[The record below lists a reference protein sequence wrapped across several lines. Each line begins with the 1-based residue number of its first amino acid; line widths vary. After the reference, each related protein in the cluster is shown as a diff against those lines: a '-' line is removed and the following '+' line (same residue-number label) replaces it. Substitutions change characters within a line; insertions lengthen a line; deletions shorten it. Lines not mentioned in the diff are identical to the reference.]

1 MKKGF
6 TLVELLGTITILG
19 VIMLIVSPIARN
31 IIESSKEELYE
42 VQVVNIEDAL
52 KNWVVDNSRLLPENE
67 GETITITLGQLKA
80 GGYVEAELR
89 NPKNNKCFG
98 NDMLLTV
105 TRYQKNYIYNVE
117 DESSTETDTC
127 DEYLKPYIILNGDAI
142 VYVEVGE
149 GEYFD
154 LGASAI
160 GTDGAD
166 ISSSITTSIS
176 GSGDTIDTSVVGNN
190 YTITYT
196 VTEGTTTTSIKRKV
210 IVNDTIHPELTIPDN
225 VVLEIGDTSL
235 NLMEGVSAID
245 NSDSSGSSVNIA
257 AKSNISFGIPGEYT
271 ITYIATDSSGNEI
284 TKKRIVEIMKDNSKK
299 LFELATTG
307 TFSYEY
313 GNDIT
318 VNEVHECATVG
329 TCDVGTAFAIKVNDT
344 DVYKFYVIS
353 DDGNEVTLIMDRNL
367 GGKVAWYSD
376 EDATTN
382 NERNNLGPITALNYL
397 NIQTESWDNMPK
409 IKSYIYDNSEN
420 GTKKYGYLKLEITRG
435 KSKLL
440 TQDGKIV
447 TEIAGESKAR
457 LLTYEEA
464 ISSDIGCVFNNVGC
478 EAWMHENLSSANT
491 QAEPMEYW
499 LLSTYAWDPSR
510 GYSIRYDKL
519 YFDFVYNVTNVGIR
533 PVITLSK

>member
-42 VQVVNIEDAL
+42 VQVANIEDAL

-105 TRYQKNYIYNVE
+105 TRHQKNYIYNVE

-149 GEYFD
+149 GEYVD

-166 ISSSITTSIS
+166 ISPNITTSIS
-176 GSGDTIDTSVVGNN
+176 GSGDTIDTSVVGNS

-235 NLMEGVSAID
+235 NLMEGVSATD
-245 NSDSSGSSVNIA
+245 NSDSSGSSVNIT

-271 ITYIATDSSGNEI
+271 ITYTATDSSGNKI
-284 TKKRIVEIMKDNSKK
+284 VKKRVVEIIEIKK
-299 LFELATTG
+299 TLSEIAVEYDFDEDG
-307 TFSYEY
+307 T
-313 GNDIT
+313 IT
-318 VNEVHECATVG
+318 EDEGVNECATIG
-329 TCDVGTAFAIKVNDT
+329 TCDVGTAFAIKVNAT

-367 GGKVAWYSD
+367 YSATDENNGNVAW
-376 EDATTN
+376 TTGDDYVGN
-382 NERNNLGPITALNYL
+382 NSCTYTACNDQGPLTALKTL
-397 NIQTESWDNMPK
+397 KERVLGWSNIPTFA
-409 IKSYIYDNSEN
+409 YI
-420 GTKKYGYLKLEITRG
+420 LKNDDDKGEQI
-435 KSKLL
+435 L
-440 TQDGKIV
+440 T
-447 TEIAGESKAR
+447 GE
-457 LLTYEEA
+457 L
-464 ISSDIGCVFNNVGC
+464 
-478 EAWMHENLSSANT
+478 
-491 QAEPMEYW
+491 
-499 LLSTYAWDPSR
+499 
-510 GYSIRYDKL
+510 
-519 YFDFVYNVTNVGIR
+519 VTNVRARLPQYDEINAISTLYSGELPKWLYENLNNTGDNNTEGYWTSTSFSTSKHQAWAVRYHKDIYYGAVYRAIYGIR

>member
-19 VIMLIVSPIARN
+19 VIMLIVAPIARN
-31 IIESSKEELYE
+31 IISDSKEELYE
-42 VQVVNIEDAL
+42 VQVSNIEDAL

-105 TRYQKNYIYNVE
+105 TRHQKNYIYNVE
-117 DESSTETDTC
+117 DESSTETTTC

-149 GEYFD
+149 GEYVD

-166 ISSSITTSIS
+166 ISPNITTSIS
-176 GSGDTIDTSVVGNN
+176 GSGDTIDTSVVGNS

-196 VTEGTTTTSIKRKV
+196 VIEGTTTTSIKRKV
-210 IVNDTIHPELTIPDN
+210 IVNDTIPPELIIPDN
-225 VVLEIGDTSL
+225 VILEAGDTSL
-235 NLMEGVSAID
+235 NAMEGVTATD

-271 ITYIATDSSGNEI
+271 ITYIATDSSGNKI
-284 TKKRIVEIMKDNSKK
+284 IKKRIVEIFKIEKT
-299 LFELATTG
+299 LAGLATTSIDLGITEVDSCVEKG
-307 TFSYEY
+307 TLCNFGAGVQEP
-313 GNDIT
+313 T
-318 VNEVHECATVG
+318 V
-329 TCDVGTAFAIKVNDT
+329 FAIKVNVD
-344 DVYKFYVIS
+344 DVYKFYVIN

-367 GGKVAWYSD
+367 GEKVAWY
-376 EDATTN
+376 E
-382 NERNNLGPITALNYL
+382 NEKNSSFGPITAVTALN
-397 NIQTESWDNMPK
+397 ER
-409 IKSYIYDNSEN
+409 
-420 GTKKYGYLKLEITRG
+420 TRG
-435 KSKLL
+435 WTNISKRKY
-440 TQDGKIV
+440 TYADDGGGAV
-447 TEIAGESKAR
+447 YESFTETMRAR
-457 LLTYEEA
+457 LLTYTEA
-464 ISSDIGCVFNNVGC
+464 ENLGCKTTGSCPAFLYI
-478 EAWMHENLSSANT
+478 NLSSAGTEEQPLGYWTSAAHATITGEAWTIRTEKKLSNRNT
-491 QAEPMEYW
+491 HSLNY
-499 LLSTYAWDPSR
+499 
-510 GYSIRYDKL
+510 
-519 YFDFVYNVTNVGIR
+519 GIR

>member
-31 IIESSKEELYE
+31 IIKESKEELYE
-42 VQVVNIEDAL
+42 VQVSNIEDAL

-105 TRYQKNYIYNVE
+105 TRHQKNYIYNVE
-117 DESSTETDTC
+117 DESSTETTSC

-149 GEYFD
+149 GEYVD

-166 ISSSITTSIS
+166 ISPNITTSIS
-176 GSGDTIDTSVVGNN
+176 GTSDTIDTSVVGNS

-210 IVNDTIHPELTIPDN
+210 IVNDTTPPELTISDN
-225 VVLEIGDTSL
+225 VILEIGVTSL
-235 NLMEGVSAID
+235 NAMEGVSTTD
-245 NSDSSGSSVNIA
+245 NSDSSGSSVNIV

-271 ITYIATDSSGNEI
+271 ITYIATDSSGNKV
-284 TKKRIVEIMKDNSKK
+284 TKKRVVEIIELEKT
-299 LFELATTG
+299 LAGLATTG
-307 TFSYEY
+307 TFTY
-313 GNDIT
+313 GYGTDVMI
-318 VNEVHECATVG
+318 NEVDECAISGV
-329 TCDVGTAFAIKVNDT
+329 CDVGTAFAIKVNKNQT
-344 DVYKFYVIS
+344 YKFYVIADNGS
-353 DDGNEVTLIMDRNL
+353 EVTLIMDRNL
-367 GGKVAWYSD
+367 GNNVAWINTSDYNEANSEEGDNTACAYAECTDEGPLTALKTLKERTSSWTNIPEMEYIYSD
-376 EDATTN
+376 DGGGNAYI
-382 NERNNLGPITALNYL
+382 NLKMI
-397 NIQTESWDNMPK
+397 M
-409 IKSYIYDNSEN
+409 
-420 GTKKYGYLKLEITRG
+420 R
-435 KSKLL
+435 
-440 TQDGKIV
+440 
-447 TEIAGESKAR
+447 AR
-457 LLTYEEA
+457 ILTYAEVT
-464 ISSDIGCVFNNVGC
+464 SSEIGCTTTGGC
-478 EAWMHENLSSANT
+478 PYYLYENLYNTSGYWLSSASMVSSRSAWVVQSGHIYND
-491 QAEPMEYW
+491 AW
-499 LLSTYAWDPSR
+499 LYT
-510 GYSIRYDKL
+510 
-519 YFDFVYNVTNVGIR
+519 TNRGIR